1 MADAIALAVARF
13 RGRLP
18 ARIDEIEAA
27 WRAGD
32 LPRAEAAAH
41 KLAGAGATFG
51 VPAATE
57 IARRLEA
64 AFAEGGIAPSIASDM
79 AALRAA
85 AGP

>member
-13 RGRLP
+13 REKLP

-27 WRAGD
+27 WRAAD
-32 LPRAEAAAH
+32 LTRAEAAAH

-64 AFAEGGIAPSIASDM
+64 AFAAGGADPSIASEI
-79 AALRAA
+79 AALRKAA
-85 AGP
+85 ES